1 MAFAKKTASDDVFS
15 FSAFDPSKF
24 SDTFRDFAEKSSV
37 KTKETL
43 SKVKEV
49 TEEASKTV
57 EATLQ
62 SAQAGT
68 VELGMSAIGMVRSN
82 TESSL
87 AHLEALMGVK
97 SVSELF
103 ELQTAFLRKQA
114 EIAVEQ
120 VKSLSETSKKVA
132 ENVSK
137 PGKDAAEK
145 AMSSFKMTA

>member
-1 MAFAKKTASDDVFS
+1 MAFAKKTANDDVFS
-15 FSAFDPSKF
+15 FSAFDPSKL
-24 SDTFRDFAEKSSV
+24 SDNFRDFAEKGSV
-37 KTKETL
+37 KTKEAIA
-43 SKVKEV
+43 KVKEA

-68 VELGMSAIGMVRSN
+68 VELGMAAIGMVRSN

-87 AHLEALMGVK
+87 AHLESLLGVK

-103 ELQTAFLRKQA
+103 ELQTAYFKKQA
-114 EIAVEQ
+114 EVAVEQ
-120 VKSLSETSKKVA
+120 VKAFGETSKKVA
-132 ENVSK
+132 EEVSK
-137 PGKDAAEK
+137 PGKAAAEK

>member
-145 AMSSFKMTA
+145 AMANFRTA

>member
-15 FSAFDPSKF
+15 LSAFDPSKF
-24 SDTFRDFAEKSSV
+24 SDTFRDFAEKSSS
-37 KTKETL
+37 KTKESL
-43 SKVKEV
+43 AKVKEV

-62 SAQAGT
+62 SAQAGS
-68 VELGMSAIGMVRSN
+68 VELGMSAIGMIRTN
-82 TESSL
+82 TETSL
-87 AHLEALMGVK
+87 AHLESLLGVK
-97 SVSELF
+97 SVSEFF
-103 ELQTAFLRKQA
+103 ELQTSFFRKQA
-114 EIAVEQ
+114 EAAVEQ
-120 VKSLSETSKKVA
+120 VKALSETSKKVA

>member
-1 MAFAKKTASDDVFS
+1 MAFTKKTASEDVFS
-15 FSAFDPSKF
+15 FAAFDPSKF

-49 TEEASKTV
+49 TEEAGKTV
-57 EATLQ
+57 ESTLQ
-62 SAQAGT
+62 NAQAGT
-68 VELGMSAIGMVRSN
+68 VELGMSAIGMVRAN
-82 TESSL
+82 TENSL
-87 AHLEALMGVK
+87 AHLEALLGVK

-114 EIAVEQ
+114 ETAVEQ

-132 ENVSK
+132 ENVSL
-137 PGKDAAEK
+137 PGKAAAEK
-145 AMSSFKMTA
+145 AMSSFKISA

>member
-1 MAFAKKTASDDVFS
+1 MAFVKKSASDDVFS
-15 FSAFDPSKF
+15 FSGFDPSKF
-24 SDTFRDFAEKSSV
+24 SDTFRDFAEKSSA

-49 TEEASKTV
+49 TEEAGKTV

-114 EIAVEQ
+114 EVAVEQ
-120 VKSLSETSKKVA
+120 VKALSETSKKVA

>member
-15 FSAFDPSKF
+15 LSAFDPSKF
-24 SDTFRDFAEKSSV
+24 SDTFRDFAEKSSS
-37 KTKETL
+37 KTKESL
-43 SKVKEV
+43 AKVKEV

-68 VELGMSAIGMVRSN
+68 VELGMSAIGMIRTN

-87 AHLEALMGVK
+87 AHLESLLGVK
-97 SVSELF
+97 SVSEFF
-103 ELQTAFLRKQA
+103 ELQTSFFRKQA
-114 EIAVEQ
+114 EAAVEQ
-120 VKSLSETSKKVA
+120 VKALSETSKKVA
-132 ENVSK
+132 ETVSK

-145 AMSSFKMTA
+145 AMSSFKMSA

>member
-1 MAFAKKTASDDVFS
+1 MAFTKKTASEDVFS
-15 FSAFDPSKF
+15 FTAFDPSKF

-49 TEEASKTV
+49 TEEAGKTV

-62 SAQAGT
+62 NAQAGT
-68 VELGMSAIGMVRSN
+68 VELGMSAIGMIRTN
-82 TESSL
+82 TENSL
-87 AHLEALMGVK
+87 AHLESLLGVK

-114 EIAVEQ
+114 EAAVEQ
-120 VKSLSETSKKVA
+120 VKTLSETSKKVA
-132 ENVSK
+132 ENVSQ
-137 PGKDAAEK
+137 PGKAAAEK
-145 AMSSFKMTA
+145 AMSSFKLSA

>member
-15 FSAFDPSKF
+15 LSAFDPSKF
-24 SDTFRDFAEKSSV
+24 SDTFRDFAEKSSS
-37 KTKETL
+37 KTKESL
-43 SKVKEV
+43 AKVKEV

-68 VELGMSAIGMVRSN
+68 VELGMSAIGMIRTN
-82 TESSL
+82 TETSL
-87 AHLEALMGVK
+87 AHLESLLGVK
-97 SVSELF
+97 SVSEFF
-103 ELQTAFLRKQA
+103 ELQTSFFRKQA
-114 EIAVEQ
+114 EAAVEQ
-120 VKSLSETSKKVA
+120 VKVLSETSKKVA

-145 AMSSFKMTA
+145 AMSSFKMSA

>member
-1 MAFAKKTASDDVFS
+1 MAFAKKSTTEDVFS
-15 FSAFDPSKF
+15 FSNFDPAKF
-24 SDTFRDFAEKSSV
+24 SDNFREFAEKNSV
-37 KTKETL
+37 KTKEAL
-43 SKVKEV
+43 SKMKEA

-62 SAQAGT
+62 NAQAGT
-68 VELGMSAIGMVRSN
+68 VELGMAAIGMIRSN

-87 AHLEALMGVK
+87 AHLESLLGVR

-103 ELQTAFLRKQA
+103 ELQTAYLRKQA
-114 EIAVEQ
+114 EAAVEQ
-120 VKSLSETSKKVA
+120 AKVFSETSKKVV

-145 AMSSFKMTA
+145 AMSSFKLGA

>member
-15 FSAFDPSKF
+15 FTAFDPSKF
-24 SDTFRDFAEKSSV
+24 SDTFRDFAEKSSS
-37 KTKETL
+37 KTKESL
-43 SKVKEV
+43 AKVKEV

-68 VELGMSAIGMVRSN
+68 VELGMSAIGMIRTN
-82 TESSL
+82 TENSL
-87 AHLEALMGVK
+87 AHLESLLGVK

-114 EIAVEQ
+114 EAAVEQ
-120 VKSLSETSKKVA
+120 VKALSETSKKVA

-145 AMSSFKMTA
+145 AMSSFKMSA

>member
-1 MAFAKKTASDDVFS
+1 MAFAKKTATDDVFS
-15 FSAFDPSKF
+15 FTAFDPSKL
-24 SDTFRDFAEKSSV
+24 SDGFRDFAEKSSF

-43 SKVKEV
+43 AKVKEA

-68 VELGMSAIGMVRSN
+68 VELGMAAIGMVRSN

-87 AHLEALMGVK
+87 AHLEALLGVK

-103 ELQTAFLRKQA
+103 ELQTAFFRKQT
-114 EIAVEQ
+114 ETVVEQ
-120 VKSLSETSKKVA
+120 AKVFSETSKKVA
-132 ENVSK
+132 EDVSK
-137 PGKDAAEK
+137 PGKAAAEK
-145 AMSSFKMTA
+145 AMSSFKLSA

>member
-15 FSAFDPSKF
+15 LSAFDPSKF
-24 SDTFRDFAEKSSV
+24 SDTFRDFAEKSSS
-37 KTKETL
+37 KTKESL
-43 SKVKEV
+43 AKVKEV

-68 VELGMSAIGMVRSN
+68 VELGMSAIGMIRTN
-82 TESSL
+82 TETSL
-87 AHLEALMGVK
+87 AHLESLLGVK
-97 SVSELF
+97 SVSEFF
-103 ELQTAFLRKQA
+103 ELQTSFFRKQA
-114 EIAVEQ
+114 EAAVEQ
-120 VKSLSETSKKVA
+120 VKALSETSKKVA

>member
-15 FSAFDPSKF
+15 FTAFDPSKF
-24 SDTFRDFAEKSSV
+24 SDTFRDFAEKSSS

-68 VELGMSAIGMVRSN
+68 VELGMSAIGMIRTN
-82 TESSL
+82 TENSL
-87 AHLEALMGVK
+87 AHLESLLGVK

-114 EIAVEQ
+114 EAAVEQ
-120 VKSLSETSKKVA
+120 VKALSETSKKVA

-137 PGKDAAEK
+137 PGKNAAEK